1 MPTSTAPGWAAPDRR
16 WAGARKSGPPLK
28 TKERTVKPLLKL
40 LGSTIAISAA
50 LLGASAPGRAQSY
63 PSRAVQLV
71 VGYAQGGT
79 GDIIARAIADKLAQA
94 LGQPV
99 TIENRPGASGAV
111 AAQSVARATPD
122 GYTLLIGQPAE
133 IVINPNLVRDV
144 GYNPERDFQPIALVA
159 VVPSVL
165 VVQSSAPYNS
175 VQDLLRAARESPR
188 GLVFASGGPGTPP
201 HLAGEML
208 RVASEGKMS
217 HVAYEGA
224 GPALE
229 ALVAGRADFAFPAFS
244 TAVPQVK
251 SGKLKMLA
259 VSSARRVIA
268 APNVPTIEE
277 AGVGPFD
284 LTVWV
289 GVFAPHG
296 TPEPIITR
304 LNREINEIVSQPD
317 VREMFVR
324 DGVDVM
330 PMSAGQFESFLQKE
344 NTKYKAM
351 LETTFC
357 SRFFLGGCSGFG
369 LPQVP

>member
-1 MPTSTAPGWAAPDRR
+1 
-16 WAGARKSGPPLK
+16 
-28 TKERTVKPLLKL
+28 VKPLLKL

-50 LLGASAPGRAQSY
+50 LLAASAPGRAQSY

>member
-16 WAGARKSGPPLK
+16 WAGARNSGPPLK

-50 LLGASAPGRAQSY
+50 LLAASAPGRAQSY

-144 GYNPERDFQPIALVA
+144 GYNPEKDLQPVALVA

-175 VQDLLRAARESPR
+175 
-188 GLVFASGGPGTPP
+188 
-201 HLAGEML
+201 
-208 RVASEGKMS
+208 
-217 HVAYEGA
+217 
-224 GPALE
+224 
-229 ALVAGRADFAFPAFS
+229 
-244 TAVPQVK
+244 
-251 SGKLKMLA
+251 
-259 VSSARRVIA
+259 
-268 APNVPTIEE
+268 
-277 AGVGPFD
+277 
-284 LTVWV
+284 
-289 GVFAPHG
+289 
-296 TPEPIITR
+296 
-304 LNREINEIVSQPD
+304 
-317 VREMFVR
+317 
-324 DGVDVM
+324 
-330 PMSAGQFESFLQKE
+330 
-344 NTKYKAM
+344 
-351 LETTFC
+351 
-357 SRFFLGGCSGFG
+357 
-369 LPQVP
+369 